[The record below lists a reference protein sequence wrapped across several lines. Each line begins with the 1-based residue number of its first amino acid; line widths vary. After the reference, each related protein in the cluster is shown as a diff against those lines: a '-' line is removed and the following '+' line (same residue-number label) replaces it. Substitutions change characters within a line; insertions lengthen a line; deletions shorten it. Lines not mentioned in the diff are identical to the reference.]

1 MLVAS
6 DSPLPVEALLTR
18 ASGRDEPHSVIART
32 TVERFAGDGQVLT
45 DDDAPVDQLLTTA
58 SRRRTR

>member
-1 MLVAS
+1 
-6 DSPLPVEALLTR
+6 LLTR
-18 ASGRDEPHSVIART
+18 ASGRDEPDSVIART
-32 TVERFAGDGQVLT
+32 TVERFAGDGQVLS